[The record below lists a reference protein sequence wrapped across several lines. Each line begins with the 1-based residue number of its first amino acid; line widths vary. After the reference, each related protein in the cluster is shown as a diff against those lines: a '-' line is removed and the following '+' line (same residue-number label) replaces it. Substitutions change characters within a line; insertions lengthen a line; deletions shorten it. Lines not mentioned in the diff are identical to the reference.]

1 MPEKAVLA
9 NQLIILAGQ
18 ILELKVEVALLKGK
32 PVTEAID
39 DAFYFLECSPL
50 FHELFDEEHVGLL
63 RAEYQ
68 KRFEHSEM
76 PN

>member
-9 NQLIILAGQ
+9 NQVIILAGQ

-32 PVTEAID
+32 SVTEAVD
-39 DAFYFLECSPL
+39 EAFYFLECSPL
-50 FHELFDEEHVGLL
+50 FHELFNKEHVGLL

-68 KRFEHSEM
+68 KRFESSGM